1 MDQDQGKGSRT
12 STAQS
17 DAVRAVYEA
26 PSLRRIGSVRELT
39 LGGGGSNTD
48 GSGLPGKNKTRH

>member
-1 MDQDQGKGSRT
+1 MDHDQAKGST
-12 STAQS
+12 TGP

-39 LGGGGSNTD
+39 LGGAGSQTD
-48 GSGLPGKNKTRH
+48 GSGLPGKNKPPRK